1 MKTPTL
7 TRLAGPGSPT
17 VPARS
22 KCPTAVAVEILILAV
37 ELDANGEP
45 AWVLNWRCTTG
56 FALGR
61 VNVTTETFEQFTI
74 PFRSQKIESLAVAMV
89 YSPLEAA
96 TYLI

>member
-1 MKTPTL
+1 MSLLTFGTHNPPTKQ
-7 TRLAGPGSPT
+7 RLIG
-17 VPARS
+17 VPSQYAL
-22 KCPTAVAVEILILAV
+22 ADVIVAAKAP
-37 ELDANGEP
+37 DGEP